1 MDTNITPNLDPSTL
15 QDTLQTQTSAVISSD
30 LATNV
35 TNKNLDDLAKEEEM
49 VRIRAERKRLLEEQR
64 ALEAAKKQPSAV
76 DQKINET
83 LGVQQ
88 PVVDIRQQA
97 KEQEIL
103 QIRNQIRSISE
114 QVDPITAR
122 MLADIELLLLNN

>member
-15 QDTLQTQTSAVISSD
+15 QDTLQTQPSAVISSD